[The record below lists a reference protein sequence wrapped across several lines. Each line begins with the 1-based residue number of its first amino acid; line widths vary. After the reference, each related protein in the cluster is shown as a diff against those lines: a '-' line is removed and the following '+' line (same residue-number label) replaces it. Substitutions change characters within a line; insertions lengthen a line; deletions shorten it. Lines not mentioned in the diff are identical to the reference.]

1 MTGAAFGTVDVLR
14 DTKMMVSQVNTTS
27 LYNNLVIC
35 NHYYFNRNL
44 LQQQRY

>member
-27 LYNNLVIC
+27 LYNTFCNLQS
-35 NHYYFNRNL
+35 L
-44 LQQQRY
+44 LY